1 MAFFSGLYVQSRLR
15 TITTAVILA
24 LITLPCTIIGLWWIA
39 QSSAVVDHEGS
50 STGIDAL
57 LGSLERGDPASGLV
71 PVPRPTS
78 IAGKVEV
85 SKPVPA
91 YVTAAVHLVHENDR
105 TETIEAAAFSPSA
118 TKSVSN
124 QAVWF
129 AGEIEPIETEPIK
142 ADSEQPDTFSRD
154 HPAKSS
160 PIKSSVEVVPY
171 SQSAAPATL
180 AP

>member
-24 LITLPCTIIGLWWIA
+24 LITLPCTIIGLWWIT
-39 QSSAVVDHEGS
+39 QSSAVVDHEDS

-57 LGSLERGDPASGLV
+57 LGSLERGDPAPGLV
-71 PVPRPTS
+71 PVPRPTP

-85 SKPVPA
+85 SEAVPA
-91 YVTAAVHLVHENDR
+91 YVTAAVHSVHENDR
-105 TETIEAAAFSPSA
+105 TETIEPATFSPSA

-129 AGEIEPIETEPIK
+129 AGEIEPIETDP
-142 ADSEQPDTFSRD
+142 QPPMAFSPDRSAETS
-154 HPAKSS
+154 PTKSW
-160 PIKSSVEVVPY
+160 VEVVPY
-171 SQSAAPATL
+171 SQSAAPANL
-180 AP
+180 AQ